1 MEGRGQRLDEVG
13 IGQKLPSP
21 NGPSFSTKIQ
31 TISQRARMVR
41 NVPLRTLA
49 HNIDREWL
57 ESAWKRIY
65 KGGATGIDRVDAQAY
80 EANFKDNLD
89 GLLQRMRDGSYRAP
103 PVRRVYIPKAD
114 GKERPL
120 GIPTIEDKLAQR
132 AIGLIL
138 SAIYEQDFLPMSF
151 GFRQGK
157 SAHDALQAAKFAIT
171 TQKVSWV
178 VDADI
183 CSFFDEMDHEWMI
196 KFLRHRVGDERVIR
210 FVKKWLNAGVMEE
223 GKLSK
228 AASGA
233 PQGGVISP
241 ILANIYLHYA
251 IDLWVTKIVPKS
263 MRGQMQC
270 FRYADDILFCF
281 QYRQDAIR
289 FKFMLKE
296 RLSKFK
302 LRLNE
307 DKTKLCR
314 FGRFAEEQRQKYGE
328 KRSTFDFLGFTFYNR
343 ESKAGKYTVGT
354 KTSRKRLCRSMNH
367 VTEWCKANLHRPV
380 EWQASYL
387 NLMLRGHYQYYGVTM
402 NFPSVAA
409 YYRHVIWAWQRS
421 LSRRSQRGGISWEKM
436 ECILQTYRLEKPNL
450 PHSYQRTEGTS

>member
-233 PQGGVISP
+233 PQGG
-241 ILANIYLHYA
+241 
-251 IDLWVTKIVPKS
+251 
-263 MRGQMQC
+263 
-270 FRYADDILFCF
+270 
-281 QYRQDAIR
+281 
-289 FKFMLKE
+289 
-296 RLSKFK
+296 
-302 LRLNE
+302 
-307 DKTKLCR
+307 
-314 FGRFAEEQRQKYGE
+314 
-328 KRSTFDFLGFTFYNR
+328 
-343 ESKAGKYTVGT
+343 GT
-354 KTSRKRLCRSMNH
+354 C
-367 VTEWCKANLHRPV
+367 
-380 EWQASYL
+380 Q
-387 NLMLRGHYQYYGVTM
+387 
-402 NFPSVAA
+402 
-409 YYRHVIWAWQRS
+409 
-421 LSRRSQRGGISWEKM
+421 
-436 ECILQTYRLEKPNL
+436 
-450 PHSYQRTEGTS
+450 